1 MGLLANLKLR
11 KKLLVAL
18 APLALMAIF
27 AGLYASYENKR
38 IDTRYSQLID
48 NEIKAAHNTDAARGL
63 SMRYGLYLYRLIVE
77 TDTNRMRLVDA
88 ELDNCYSEFKAHI
101 AEAARL
107 YPAYAKQLASAS
119 TLFEKARDDSRPVRA
134 AALRNDNKKAADLMR
149 GGVDD
154 ELQQSR
160 ARALAI
166 SEK

>member
-63 SMRYGLYLYRLIVE
+63 SIVTVSISTGL
-77 TDTNRMRLVDA
+77 
-88 ELDNCYSEFKAHI
+88 S
-101 AEAARL
+101 
-107 YPAYAKQLASAS
+107 
-119 TLFEKARDDSRPVRA
+119 
-134 AALRNDNKKAADLMR
+134 
-149 GGVDD
+149 
-154 ELQQSR
+154 
-160 ARALAI
+160 
-166 SEK
+166 